1 MDKYKNTR
9 LTTAEI
15 HQLKYPKA
23 VLVETDIFEKE
34 NPTEADYLAL
44 IDPEEINTIKKALGR
59 TAYLSEALQ
68 EAEENRK
75 CLMNFDLRAKPT
87 IEGVNSCIR
96 ICERAIEVLTPA
108 IAVAD
113 ELEVLYEC
121 NLGLHPRQ
129 IEEGKS
135 IRTALIECKKF
146 FEEEIKKLNW
156 QMSFVESA
164 NASHNAS
171 SKPRNIKPKVVV
183 TKVEEMTYPYDSDLT
198 RTVYNY
204 LADTKSL
211 TTNWDVFNNAVM
223 CGNYAQLDTPA
234 NAKANLCQI
243 IHLFDIYICGGLY
256 GHNAANS
263 IGLSGRTK
271 LTQQA
276 SNLPENFKKESE
288 QIFRQWAKKQ
298 SRR

>member
-9 LTTAEI
+9 LTTAQI

-23 VLVETDIFEKE
+23 VLVKTDIFEKE
-34 NPTEADYLAL
+34 NPTEADYLSL

-113 ELEVLYEC
+113 ELKVLYEC

-135 IRTALIECKKF
+135 IRAALIECKKF
-146 FEEEIKKLNW
+146 FEGEIKKLNW
-156 QMSFVESA
+156 QMSFIESA
-164 NASHNAS
+164 NASHKAS
-171 SKPRNIKPKVVV
+171 CKPRNIKPKVVV
-183 TKVEEMTYPYDSDLT
+183 TKVEDMTYPYDSDLT

-223 CGNYAQLDTPA
+223 CGNYTQLDTPT

-263 IGLSGRTK
+263 IGLSGRTN

-298 SRR
+298 SRK

>member
-75 CLMNFDLRAKPT
+75 CLMNFDLRAHPT
-87 IEGVNSCIR
+87 IEYINSCIR
-96 ICERAIEVLTPA
+96 ICERAIEVIAPA

-113 ELEVLYEC
+113 ELNVLYEC
-121 NLGLHPRQ
+121 NLGLHPKK

-135 IRTALIECKKF
+135 IRAALVECKKF
-146 FEEEIKKLNW
+146 FEGEIKKLNW

-164 NASHNAS
+164 NASHKTS

-183 TKVEEMTYPYDSDLT
+183 TKVEDMTYPYDSDLT

-223 CGNYAQLDTPA
+223 CGNYAQLDTPT

-263 IGLSGRTK
+263 IGLSGRTN

-298 SRR
+298 SHR

>member
-1 MDKYKNTR
+1 MNKNTTTR
-9 LTTAEI
+9 LTDAQI

-75 CLMNFDLRAKPT
+75 CLMNFDLRPRPT

-96 ICERAIEVLTPA
+96 ICERAIEVLTQA

-113 ELEVLYEC
+113 ELKVLYEC

-129 IEEGKS
+129 IEEEKS
-135 IRTALIECKKF
+135 IRAALIECKKF

-164 NASHNAS
+164 NARHKAS

-183 TKVEEMTYPYDSDLT
+183 TKVEDMTYPYDSDLT

-223 CGNYAQLDTPA
+223 CGNYTQLDTPT
-234 NAKANLCQI
+234 NAKAQLCQI

-256 GHNAANS
+256 GHNEANS
-263 IGLSGRTK
+263 IGLSGRTN

-276 SNLPENFKKESE
+276 SNLPDNFKAESE

-298 SRR
+298 SRK

>member
-1 MDKYKNTR
+1 
-9 LTTAEI
+9 
-15 HQLKYPKA
+15 
-23 VLVETDIFEKE
+23 
-34 NPTEADYLAL
+34 
-44 IDPEEINTIKKALGR
+44 
-59 TAYLSEALQ
+59 
-68 EAEENRK
+68 
-75 CLMNFDLRAKPT
+75 
-87 IEGVNSCIR
+87 
-96 ICERAIEVLTPA
+96 
-108 IAVAD
+108 
-113 ELEVLYEC
+113 VLYEC

-164 NASHNAS
+164 NATQKSS

-183 TKVEEMTYPYDSDLT
+183 AKAEDMTYPYDGELT

-204 LADTKSL
+204 LAETKRL
-211 TTNWDVFNNAVM
+211 TANWDVFNNAVM

-234 NAKANLCQI
+234 NAKAQLCQI
-243 IHLFDIYICGGLY
+243 IHLFDIYICGGQY

-263 IGLSGRTK
+263 IGLSGRTN

-276 SNLPENFKKESE
+276 SNLPDNFKIESE

-298 SRR
+298 SRK

>member
-1 MDKYKNTR
+1 MNKNTTTR
-9 LTTAEI
+9 LTDAEI

-23 VLVETDIFEKE
+23 QIVDVDIFEDE
-34 NPTEADYLAL
+34 TLSEQ
-44 IDPEEINTIKKALGR
+44 EIMAMVDQQHLNTLKKALGQ
-59 TAYLSEALQ
+59 TMELSTVLQ
-68 EAEENRK
+68 NAEEARK
-75 CLMNFDLRAKPT
+75 GLMNFDLCAHPT
-87 IEGVNSCIR
+87 IEGINSCIR

-113 ELEVLYEC
+113 ELKVLYEC

-156 QMSFVESA
+156 QMNFVESA
-164 NASHNAS
+164 NATQKSS

-183 TKVEEMTYPYDSDLT
+183 AKAEDMTYPYDGELT

-204 LADTKSL
+204 LAETKRL
-211 TTNWDVFNNAVM
+211 TANWDVFNNAVM

-234 NAKANLCQI
+234 NAKAQLCQI

-263 IGLSGRTK
+263 IGLSGRTN

-276 SNLPENFKKESE
+276 SNLPDNFKVESE

-298 SRR
+298 SRK

>member
-23 VLVETDIFEKE
+23 QIVDVDIFEDDTLSE
-34 NPTEADYLAL
+34 QDIMAMVDQQHL
-44 IDPEEINTIKKALGR
+44 NTLKKALGR
-59 TAYLSEALQ
+59 TMELSTVLQ
-68 EAEENRK
+68 NAEEARK
-75 CLMNFDLRAKPT
+75 GLMNFDLRAHPT
-87 IEGVNSCIR
+87 IEDINSCIR
-96 ICERAIEVLTPA
+96 ICERAIEVLAPA

-113 ELEVLYEC
+113 ELNVLYEC
-121 NLGLHPRQ
+121 NLGLHPKK

-135 IRTALIECKKF
+135 IREALLECKKF
-146 FEEEIKKLNW
+146 FEGEIKKLNW
-156 QMSFVESA
+156 QMSFVKSA
-164 NASHNAS
+164 NASHKTS
-171 SKPRNIKPKVVV
+171 SKPRNIKPKVVIA
-183 TKVEEMTYPYDSDLT
+183 KVEDMTYPYDSDLT

-223 CGNYAQLDTPA
+223 CGNYAQLGTPT

-263 IGLSGRTK
+263 IGLNGRTN

>member
-183 TKVEEMTYPYDSDLT
+183 TKVEDMTYPYDSDLT

>member
-44 IDPEEINTIKKALGR
+44 IDPEEINTIKKALCR

-164 NASHNAS
+164 NATQKSS

-183 TKVEEMTYPYDSDLT
+183 AKSEDMTYPYDGELT
-198 RTVYNY
+198 RAIYNY
-204 LADTKSL
+204 LAETKRL
-211 TTNWDVFNNAVM
+211 TANWDVFNNAVM

-234 NAKANLCQI
+234 NAKAQLCQI

-263 IGLSGRTK
+263 IGLSGRTN

-276 SNLPENFKKESE
+276 SNLPDNFKIESE

-298 SRR
+298 SRK

>member
-1 MDKYKNTR
+1 MNKNTTTR
-9 LTTAEI
+9 LTDAQI

-75 CLMNFDLRAKPT
+75 CLMNFDLRARPT
-87 IEGVNSCIR
+87 IEGVNSCIC
-96 ICERAIEVLTPA
+96 ICERAIEVIVPA

-113 ELEVLYEC
+113 ELNLLYEC

-135 IRTALIECKKF
+135 IRAALIECKKF

-164 NASHNAS
+164 NATQKSS

-183 TKVEEMTYPYDSDLT
+183 
-198 RTVYNY
+198 
-204 LADTKSL
+204 
-211 TTNWDVFNNAVM
+211 
-223 CGNYAQLDTPA
+223 
-234 NAKANLCQI
+234 AKAGI
-243 IHLFDIYICGGLY
+243 
-256 GHNAANS
+256 
-263 IGLSGRTK
+263 
-271 LTQQA
+271 
-276 SNLPENFKKESE
+276 
-288 QIFRQWAKKQ
+288 
-298 SRR
+298 

>member
-1 MDKYKNTR
+1 MNKNTTTR
-9 LTTAEI
+9 LTDAQI

-113 ELEVLYEC
+113 ELNVLYEC
-121 NLGLHPRQ
+121 NLGLHPKTV
-129 IEEGKS
+129 EEGKS
-135 IRTALIECKKF
+135 IRVALIECKKF
-146 FEEEIKKLNW
+146 FEGEIKKLNW

-164 NASHNAS
+164 NASHKAS

-183 TKVEEMTYPYDSDLT
+183 TKVEDMTYPYDSDLT

-223 CGNYAQLDTPA
+223 CGNYTQLDTPT
-234 NAKANLCQI
+234 NAIERQELLAFLVFFGGGRGVGQEELHRISPDFYWIAKGYNL
-243 IHLFDIYICGGLY
+243 
-256 GHNAANS
+256 
-263 IGLSGRTK
+263 
-271 LTQQA
+271 
-276 SNLPENFKKESE
+276 
-288 QIFRQWAKKQ
+288 
-298 SRR
+298 

>member
-1 MDKYKNTR
+1 MNKNTTTR
-9 LTTAEI
+9 LTDAQI

-113 ELEVLYEC
+113 ELNVLYEC
-121 NLGLHPRQ
+121 NLGLHPKTV
-129 IEEGKS
+129 EEGKS
-135 IRTALIECKKF
+135 IRVALIECKKF

-164 NASHNAS
+164 NASHKAS

-183 TKVEEMTYPYDSDLT
+183 TKVEDMTYPYYSDLT

-211 TTNWDVFNNAVM
+211 TTNWEVFNNAVM
-223 CGNYAQLDTPA
+223 CGNYTQLDTPT
-234 NAKANLCQI
+234 NAIERQELLAL
-243 IHLFDIYICGGLY
+243 LAFFGG
-256 GHNAANS
+256 GEVSGKRNCIGFHPIF
-263 IGLSGRTK
+263 IGLQKAIICR
-271 LTQQA
+271 
-276 SNLPENFKKESE
+276 F
-288 QIFRQWAKKQ
+288 AKFE
-298 SRR
+298 

>member
-1 MDKYKNTR
+1 
-9 LTTAEI
+9 
-15 HQLKYPKA
+15 
-23 VLVETDIFEKE
+23 
-34 NPTEADYLAL
+34 
-44 IDPEEINTIKKALGR
+44 
-59 TAYLSEALQ
+59 
-68 EAEENRK
+68 
-75 CLMNFDLRAKPT
+75 
-87 IEGVNSCIR
+87 
-96 ICERAIEVLTPA
+96 
-108 IAVAD
+108 
-113 ELEVLYEC
+113 VLYEC

-164 NASHNAS
+164 NATQKSS

-183 TKVEEMTYPYDSDLT
+183 AKAEDMTHPYDGELT

-204 LADTKSL
+204 LAETKRL
-211 TTNWDVFNNAVM
+211 TANWDVFNNAVM

-234 NAKANLCQI
+234 NAKAQLCQI

-263 IGLSGRTK
+263 IGLSGRTN

-276 SNLPENFKKESE
+276 SNLPDNFKIESE

-298 SRR
+298 SRK

>member
-1 MDKYKNTR
+1 
-9 LTTAEI
+9 
-15 HQLKYPKA
+15 
-23 VLVETDIFEKE
+23 
-34 NPTEADYLAL
+34 
-44 IDPEEINTIKKALGR
+44 
-59 TAYLSEALQ
+59 
-68 EAEENRK
+68 
-75 CLMNFDLRAKPT
+75 MNFDLRAHPT
-87 IEGVNSCIR
+87 IESINSCIR
-96 ICERAIEVLTPA
+96 ICERAIEVIAPA

-113 ELEVLYEC
+113 ELNVLYEC
-121 NLGLHPRQ
+121 NLGLHPKK
-129 IEEGKS
+129 IEERKS
-135 IRTALIECKKF
+135 IRAALVECKKF
-146 FEEEIKKLNW
+146 FESEIKKLNW

-164 NASHNAS
+164 NASHKTS
-171 SKPRNIKPKVVV
+171 SKPRNVKPKVVV
-183 TKVEEMTYPYDSDLT
+183 TKVEDMTYPYDSDLT

-223 CGNYAQLDTPA
+223 WGNYAQLDTPT

-263 IGLSGRTK
+263 IGLSGRTN

-276 SNLPENFKKESE
+276 SNLPENLKKESE

-298 SRR
+298 SHR